1 MSPRKVVE
9 PPRNFVLEA
18 EGLSPD
24 KENRTLLRKR
34 IIQELRI
41 TRQAYYD
48 IIMRGGLLPPKH
60 LDRFRQAL
68 QAEKEPFYALAIEHF
83 CLIGEKRRV
92 GRPRKQTQ

>member
-1 MSPRKVVE
+1 MSPKKEVE

-18 EGLSPD
+18 EELSSE
-24 KENRTLLRKR
+24 KNRTILRKR
-34 IIQELRI
+34 IIKELRI

-68 QAEKEPFYALAIEHF
+68 QLDVGTFYMLAVEHF
-83 CLIGEKRRV
+83 CLIGEKRRS
-92 GRPRKQTQ
+92 GRPRKNKQL